1 MFRRILSLVLCMAL
15 LPVCGLAQS
24 VEDSLV
30 VGMLSTRTT
39 QLTPLEPKE
48 RDMMSL
54 YSLLYESLVTIDDN
68 GVPQPLLCESWT
80 ETGDGKT

>member
-1 MFRRILSLVLCMAL
+1 MFKRILCLILCL
-15 LPVCGLAQS
+15 SFLPVFATAES

-39 QLTPLEPKE
+39 QLTPLEPQE

-54 YSLLYESLVTIDDN
+54 YSLVYESLVTIDEN
-68 GVPQPLLCESWT
+68 GVRQPLL
-80 ETGDGKT
+80 

>member
-1 MFRRILSLVLCMAL
+1 MKRILCLMLCL
-15 LPVCGLAQS
+15 CFLPVFAVAES
-24 VEDSLV
+24 VEDALV

-39 QLTPLEPKE
+39 QLTPLEPQE

-54 YSLLYESLVTIDDN
+54 YSLVYESLVTIDDK

-80 ETGDGKT
+80 ETGDG